1 MKVVIAHSR
10 YRTNAPSGENL
21 VVEQE
26 AAALRAVGHDVS
38 AFERCSD
45 DIGSWSPAERVAV
58 PARISRNRPVRR
70 ALTETLL
77 RERPDVL
84 HVHNTFPLLSPS
96 VLLAARDAGV
106 PVVAT
111 IHNYKLLCAS
121 GDFFRSGSI
130 CHDCAGGRLLPGV
143 EHGCYRGS
151 RVATVPVVTGLAV
164 NRRLWR
170 ELVSAYVFISAAQ
183 RDLMQALEL
192 PSARVFV
199 KHNFVQE
206 PAPPP
211 IRRRRRHGAS
221 YVGRLDAAK
230 GTPQLMAAWDSFRT
244 RHPTS
249 ELTLTMAGR
258 GPLESAV
265 EAWAA
270 RDPQVDY
277 RGLVSRAE
285 ARELVSGGLAAV
297 VPSAWEETFG
307 LVAIEAMASGT
318 APVAPATGSFPELI
332 EDGVDG
338 VLFRDGATGLAE
350 AFARMDRAPASFL
363 ELGATAEYTYRSR
376 FMPKENVDQLLS
388 IYEYAVAHPR
398 TAS

>member
-1 MKVVIAHSR
+1 MKILIAHSR

-26 AAALRAVGHDVS
+26 TAALEAAGHQVS

-45 DIGSWSPAERVAV
+45 EIGSWSLAERAAL
-58 PARISRNRPVRR
+58 PIRISRNRPVRR
-70 ALTETLL
+70 TLTETLE

-96 VLLAARDAGV
+96 VLLAARDARV

-121 GDFFRSGSI
+121 GDFFRRGSI

-151 RVATVPVVTGLAV
+151 RVATLPVATGLAL
-164 NRRLWR
+164 NRSLWQ

-192 PSARVFV
+192 PVDRVFV
-199 KHNFVQE
+199 KHNFVHEAAE
-206 PAPPP
+206 PA
-211 IRRRRRHGAS
+211 RRQRRHGAT
-221 YVGRLDAAK
+221 YVGRLDEAK
-230 GTPQLMAAWDSFRT
+230 GTPQLMAAWDFFRT
-244 RHPTS
+244 RHPDS
-249 ELTLTMAGR
+249 ELTLTVAGR
-258 GPLESAV
+258 GPLESEVA
-265 EAWAA
+265 AWAA
-270 RDPQVDY
+270 RDPKVDY
-277 RGLVSRAE
+277 RGLVSRSE
-285 ARELVSGGLAAV
+285 ARRLVSGGLAAV

-307 LVAIEAMASGT
+307 LVAVEAMASAT
-318 APVAPATGSFPELI
+318 APVAPATGSFPELVQ
-332 EDGVDG
+332 DGVDG
-338 VLFRDGATGLAE
+338 VLFHGETAGLAE
-350 AFARMDRAPASFL
+350 AFARMDRDPAAFV
-363 ELGATAEYTYRSR
+363 ELGATAEQTYRTR
-376 FMPKENVDQLLS
+376 FQPKENIDQLLS

-398 TAS
+398 GAS